1 MSAVVGADI
10 NLGNAK
16 MPHTYSNRYEAFL
29 RSFRDYNIFSVQ
41 AASVFKFVFDHKIDS
56 GTDFRRLREHHDK
69 RCVRSCP

>member
-29 RSFRDYNIFSVQ
+29 RSFRDYFIILSVQ
-41 AASVFKFVFDHKIDS
+41 GDSVSVPTYMMYTIGKLLI
-56 GTDFRRLREHHDK
+56 
-69 RCVRSCP
+69 

>member
-29 RSFRDYNIFSVQ
+29 RSFAFISRLQHLISTSSFGFSTYVHNVYNREI
-41 AASVFKFVFDHKIDS
+41 IDIVS
-56 GTDFRRLREHHDK
+56 DWN
-69 RCVRSCP
+69 